1 MSVDYGPSGAALG
14 FPYTPAQGGG
24 GGAVALAGD
33 VTGTSAASVVSELQ
47 GEVLTITGPL
57 AAGEVLASD
66 AGGTAL
72 INVDIATVLGVDPAG
87 NLTALGIPDPTG
99 APDGQVVTTT
109 GGVYGLAAPASR
121 SPVPPACVARWLLDD
136 TGSTIVDSVGAY
148 DLSYSGAAGQQSRPS
163 PWGRCLYTG
172 GLAAGA
178 GPKGAAALEPAA
190 VSVAV
195 WANMFAYATPSQYLV
210 GKRQDDANWSGAS
223 PTNMGFGLYCQTDGR
238 PGAYAYCASG
248 NPAVGPSGLESR
260 LPLDTWCRV
269 VATYDTTD
277 GLRLYVDG
285 QLAGSA
291 AALGAIVWGSGSWTL
306 GVNNSGSGVVFPQ
319 VFNGFIRDVC
329 ICDRVLTAAE
339 ILRDYQQGIG
349 YAP

>member
-1 MSVDYGPSGAALG
+1 MSTRVNGVDL
-14 FPYTPAQGGG
+14 
-24 GGAVALAGD
+24 D
-33 VTGTSAASVVSELQ
+33 TGTS
-47 GEVLTITGPL
+47 GPAL
-57 AAGEVLASD
+57 SSATPQPI
-66 AGGTAL
+66 GTAT
-72 INVDIATVLGVDPAG
+72 AGVSDDA
-87 NLTALGIPDPTG
+87 ARADH
-99 APDGQVVTTT
+99 VH
-109 GGVYGLAAPASR
+109 APASR
-121 SPVPPACVARWLLDD
+121 SPVPPACVARWLLTD
-136 TGSTIVDSVGAY
+136 TTSTIDDSVGAY

-163 PWGRCLYTG
+163 PWGKCMYTG

-210 GKRQDDANWSGAS
+210 GKRQDDANWSGAP

-248 NPAVGPSGLESR
+248 NPAVAPSGLEKR
-260 LPLDTWCRV
+260 LPLDVWCRV
-269 VATYDTTD
+269 VATYDETD
-277 GLRLYVDG
+277 GLRFYVNG

-291 AALGAIVWGSGSWTL
+291 AAAGAILWGSGSWTV
-306 GVNNSGSGVVFPQ
+306 GVNNSGAGVAFPQ
-319 VFNGFIRDVC
+319 LFDGFIRDVC
-329 ICDRVLTAAE
+329 VCDRVLTAAE